1 MLVSDLEDFFDSD
14 GNILIF
20 NIKKG
25 LTPSKKN
32 TLFEGSYGEN
42 HTEFKKYWNHEISTM
57 GVKDDTLLVGI
68 RLEQVYGVKDDS

>member
-1 MLVSDLEDFFDSD
+1 MLVSDLEEFFDSD

-25 LTPSKKN
+25 LTPSTES

-42 HTEFKKYWNHEISTM
+42 YGEFKEYWDHEILTM
-57 GVKDDTLLVGI
+57 GVKDSTLLVGI
-68 RLEQVYGVKDDS
+68 EV